1 MQPEQSLGSRDVA
14 WVGRYALFD
23 ELARGGMATV
33 HLARLTGPVGFSKT
47 VAVKKMLGNF
57 AANPQFLRMFLDEAR
72 VAGRIQHPNVVS
84 VFDVISE
91 GNAVYLVMEYVDG
104 EPLSGL
110 WGRLHQRGE
119 RTSPAVAAHVVRD
132 ALYGLHA
139 AHEAT
144 NEKGDSLQLVH
155 RDISPQNILVGA
167 DGVARVLDFG
177 VAKAAGRLQDTDAG
191 QLKGKVAY
199 MAPEQ
204 LLGQPIDRRAD
215 IFSAGIVLWEALAGK
230 RLFSAPTPSEAMY
243 RVLEEPVPQ
252 LSALVPE
259 LPSALVEVV
268 SRATAKRAGERFE
281 TALAFARAIE
291 SSVELIPNH
300 VVGQWVLEV
309 AGDSLRE
316 RRERVRAIEAISI
329 PAEPRVV
336 ATSIASSETTS
347 APFMRGLPDD
357 VTRADAPITVAS
369 TVQKGARS
377 SPVLPVLGVALVVA
391 AAAWFLVRRD
401 SPPETS
407 AAPSAASLAAGSTTA
422 AVAVASAPAL
432 TPPAATASSVA
443 PAPVASASAAA
454 KTQRATPA
462 SRARPSKPA
471 AKATPRPL
479 PPPESLFSR
488 E

>member
-1 MQPEQSLGSRDVA
+1 MQHEQSLGSRDVA

-110 WGRLHQRGE
+110 CGRLHQRGE
-119 RTSPAVAAHVVRD
+119 RTSPAIAAHVVRD

-215 IFSAGIVLWEALAGK
+215 IFSAGVVLWEALAGK

-259 LPSALVEVV
+259 LPSALVDVV
-268 SRATAKRAGERFE
+268 SRATAKRAGDRFE

-329 PAEPRVV
+329 LSEPRVP
-336 ATSIASSETTS
+336 ATSSPGSASTS
-347 APFMRGLPDD
+347 APFMPGLPDD

-369 TVQKGARS
+369 TVGKAARS
-377 SPVLPVLGVALVVA
+377 SALLPVLGAVLVVV
-391 AAAWFLVRRD
+391 AAAWFLIRRD
-401 SPPETS
+401 SAPESS
-407 AAPSAASLAAGSTTA
+407 AAPSAASLAAASTAPASATSAPAMTPSAATA
-422 AVAVASAPAL
+422 APLAPAPDASASAPAK
-432 TPPAATASSVA
+432 TPRS
-443 PAPVASASAAA
+443 
-454 KTQRATPA
+454 TPA
-462 SRARPSKPA
+462 SRLRPGKPA
-471 AKATPRPL
+471 AKTTPRPL